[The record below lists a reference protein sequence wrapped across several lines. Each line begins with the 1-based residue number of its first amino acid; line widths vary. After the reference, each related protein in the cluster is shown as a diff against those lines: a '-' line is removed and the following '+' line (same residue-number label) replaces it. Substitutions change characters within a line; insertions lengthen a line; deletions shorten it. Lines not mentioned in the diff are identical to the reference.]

1 MGGSGL
7 GKSGRPD
14 GPWTET
20 MTDER
25 YQLTRRKALA
35 GLATVGAAGAGAG
48 LGTSA
53 LFSDTESFEDNSI
66 QAGTLNMTVELELVE
81 TSDEFAA
88 AGLTWGNG
96 NSIEPGESYTF
107 DGDEVSF
114 AIADAKPG
122 DWFVIR
128 QAVCI
133 EGNAGY
139 VQGVGGLDSNDEN
152 SVTEPEAGDDPNN
165 STVDPDGDI
174 DGSGELAQNVEVTVY
189 EGDWTS
195 GGGGTV
201 EFATQSLQSYLGALS
216 TGIIYRGGDGHGDLE
231 SGEGG
236 FTDPT
241 KIGGANGT
249 TSGLNPDVGCVTNYT
264 RFEIPDTVGNEIQSD
279 SVQFDFGW
287 EAEQAR
293 NNDPPSPLDD
303 AEWPFESGSPGDPSG
318 GGT

>member
-1 MGGSGL
+1 
-7 GKSGRPD
+7 
-14 GPWTET
+14 

-53 LFSDTESFEDNSI
+53 LFSDTESFNNNSI
-66 QAGTLNMTVELELVE
+66 TAGTLNMTVELELVDA
-81 TSDEFAA
+81 SDEFGA
-88 AGLTWGNG
+88 AGLTWGSG
-96 NSIEPGESYTF
+96 NDISVGDSYTY
-107 DGDEVSF
+107 DGDETSF

-165 STVDPDGDI
+165 TTPDPDGDI
-174 DGSGELAQNVEVTVY
+174 DGNGELAQSVEVTVY
-189 EGDWTS
+189 EDDWTS
-195 GGGGTV
+195 GGGGTE
-201 EFATQSLQSYLGALS
+201 EFPTQSLQSYLNALS
-216 TGIIYRGGDGHGDLE
+216 TGIIYRGTDGHGDLGAE
-231 SGEGG
+231 PPY
-236 FTDPT
+236 TAPT
-241 KIGGANGT
+241 KIGGANGVD
-249 TSGLNPDVGCVTNYT
+249 SGVTPDVNCVTNYT

-287 EAEQAR
+287 EAEQVR
-293 NNDPPSPLDD
+293 NNDPPDPLDD
-303 AEWPFESGSPGDPSG
+303 AEWPFESGDPGDPS
-318 GGT
+318 TPPS